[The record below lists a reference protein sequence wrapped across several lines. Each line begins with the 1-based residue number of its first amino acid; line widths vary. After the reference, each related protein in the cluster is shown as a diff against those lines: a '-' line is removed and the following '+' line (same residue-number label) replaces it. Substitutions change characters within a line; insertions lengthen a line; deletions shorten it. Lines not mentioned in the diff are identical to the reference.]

1 MGSVSF
7 YHLTRLSLE
16 KSLPKLLEKVLSQGL
31 RAVVVAENA
40 SQVQSLNDVL
50 WTYHP
55 TSFLPHGTE
64 REGRAE
70 DQPIWITSKMENLN
84 GAHVLIFASLPEK
97 EEIGEFSRV
106 LYMFDG
112 NTPAYLEKAQHLWRK
127 HKAQGHVLA
136 YWQQDLTGKWV
147 AQELGKDF

>member
-1 MGSVSF
+1 MQISF

-31 RAVVVAENA
+31 RTVVVAETE
-40 SQVQSLNDVL
+40 SQVQTLNDTL

-64 REGRAE
+64 KEGRAP
-70 DQPIWITSKMENLN
+70 DQPIWITSKIENPN
-84 GAHVLIFASLPEK
+84 GAQVLVFVTLREK
-97 EEIGEFSRV
+97 EDFDTVSRV

-112 NTPAYLEKAQHLWRK
+112 NRKENLEKAGGLWK
-127 HKAQGHVLA
+127 KYKESGHTLA
-136 YWQQDLTGKWV
+136 YWQQDAEGKWIP
-147 AQELGKDF
+147 QEPGDGF